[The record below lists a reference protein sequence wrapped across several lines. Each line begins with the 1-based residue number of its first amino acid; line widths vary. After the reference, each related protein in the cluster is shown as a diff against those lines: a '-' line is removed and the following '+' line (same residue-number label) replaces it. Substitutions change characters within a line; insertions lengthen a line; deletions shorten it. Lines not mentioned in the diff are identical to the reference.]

1 MKISKVTI
9 VFLLPLCLFLGG
21 CESIKNITDPLGDD
35 KEENKDAKNETNDSK
50 AVKAD
55 EINLYFVRP
64 ADVLTI
70 GQDVELYL
78 DDDEIGELSYS
89 TKIQTTVKPG
99 TYELATKVGWSLGLP
114 VTGLGGACKFEGD
127 YKFTE
132 KKKKKSLNHPRIT
145 NYYFKIVFD
154 PGLLCGE
161 HEIIGI
167 VESEYSDLAADIE

>member
-9 VFLLPLCLFLGG
+9 AFLLPLCLFLGG

-35 KEENKDAKNETNDSK
+35 KEENKDAKNETNEANESK
-50 AVKAD
+50 EVKVD
-55 EINLYFVRP
+55 QINLYFVRP
-64 ADVLTI
+64 ADPLTI
-70 GQDVELYL
+70 GQDVELYV
-78 DDDEIGELSYS
+78 DDDEVGELSYS
-89 TKIQTTVKPG
+89 TKFQTTVKPG
-99 TYELATKVGWSLGLP
+99 TYELATKVGWSLSLP

-127 YKFTE
+127 YKFSE
-132 KKKKKSLNHPRIT
+132 E

-167 VESEYSDLAADIE
+167 LESEYSDLAADID

>member
-9 VFLLPLCLFLGG
+9 AFLLPLCLFLGG
-21 CESIKNITDPLGDD
+21 CESIKNITDPLAND
-35 KEENKDAKNETNDSK
+35 KEENKDAKNEANDSK

-55 EINLYFVRP
+55 QINLYFVRP
-64 ADVLTI
+64 SDVLTI

-99 TYELATKVGWSLGLP
+99 TYELATKVGWSLSLP

-132 KKKKKSLNHPRIT
+132 E

-167 VESEYSDLAADIE
+167 VESEYSDLAADIK

>member
-9 VFLLPLCLFLGG
+9 AFLLPLCLLLGG
-21 CESIKNITDPLGDD
+21 CESIKNITDPLADD
-35 KEENKDAKNETNDSK
+35 KEENKDVKNETNDSK
-50 AVKAD
+50 AVKVD

-70 GQDVELYL
+70 GQDVELYV
-78 DDDEIGELSYS
+78 DDDEVGELSYS

-99 TYELATKVGWSLGLP
+99 TYELATKVGWSLSLP

-132 KKKKKSLNHPRIT
+132 E

-167 VESEYSDLAADIE
+167 LESEYSDLAADIK

>member
-9 VFLLPLCLFLGG
+9 AILLPLFLFLGG

-35 KEENKDAKNETNDSK
+35 KEENKDDKNETNEPK
-50 AVKAD
+50 EVKVD
-55 EINLYFVRP
+55 QINLYFVRP
-64 ADVLTI
+64 ADPLTI
-70 GQDVELYL
+70 GQDVELYV
-78 DDDEIGELSYS
+78 DDDEVGELSYS

-99 TYELATKVGWSLGLP
+99 TYELATKVGWSLSLP
-114 VTGLGGACKFEGD
+114 VTGLGGACKYEGD
-127 YKFTE
+127 FKFTE
-132 KKKKKSLNHPRIT
+132 Q

-167 VESEYSDLAADIE
+167 SESEYSDLAADID

>member
-9 VFLLPLCLFLGG
+9 AFLLPLCLFLGG
-21 CESIKNITDPLGDD
+21 CESIKNITDPLADD
-35 KEENKDAKNETNDSK
+35 KEENKDVKNETNDSK
-50 AVKAD
+50 AVKVD

-70 GQDVELYL
+70 GQDVELYV
-78 DDDEIGELSYS
+78 DDDEVGELSYS
-89 TKIQTTVKPG
+89 TKFQTTVKPG
-99 TYELATKVGWSLGLP
+99 TYELATKVGWSLSLP

-132 KKKKKSLNHPRIT
+132 E

>member
-1 MKISKVTI
+1 MNISKVTI
-9 VFLLPLCLFLGG
+9 AFLLPLCLFLGG
-21 CESIKNITDPLGDD
+21 CESIKNITDPLADD
-35 KEENKDAKNETNDSK
+35 KEENKDVKNETNDSK
-50 AVKAD
+50 AVKVD

-70 GQDVELYL
+70 GQDVELYV
-78 DDDEIGELSYS
+78 DDDEVGELSYS

-99 TYELATKVGWSLGLP
+99 TYELATKVGWSLSLP

-132 KKKKKSLNHPRIT
+132 E

-167 VESEYSDLAADIE
+167 LESEYSDLAEDIE

>member
-9 VFLLPLCLFLGG
+9 AFLLPLCLLLGG
-21 CESIKNITDPLGDD
+21 CESIKNITDPLADD
-35 KEENKDAKNETNDSK
+35 KEENKDVKNETNDSK
-50 AVKAD
+50 AVKVD

-70 GQDVELYL
+70 GQDVELYV
-78 DDDEIGELSYS
+78 DDDEVGELSYS

-99 TYELATKVGWSLGLP
+99 TYELATKVGWSLSLP

-132 KKKKKSLNHPRIT
+132 E

-167 VESEYSDLAADIE
+167 VGSEYSDLAADIE

>member
-9 VFLLPLCLFLGG
+9 AFLLPLCLFLGG

-35 KEENKDAKNETNDSK
+35 KKKNKDVKTETEDTNS
-50 AVKAD
+50 VKAD

-99 TYELATKVGWSLGLP
+99 TYELATKVGWSLSLP

-132 KKKKKSLNHPRIT
+132 E

-154 PGLLCGE
+154 PGLFCGE

-167 VESEYSDLAADIE
+167 LEAEYSDLSADIK

>member
-1 MKISKVTI
+1 MKIPKVTI
-9 VFLLPLCLFLGG
+9 AFLLPLCLFLGG
-21 CESIKNITDPLGDD
+21 CESIKNITDPLADD
-35 KEENKDAKNETNDSK
+35 KEENKDAKNETNETNKSK

-99 TYELATKVGWSLGLP
+99 TYELATKVGWSLSLP

-132 KKKKKSLNHPRIT
+132 E

-167 VESEYSDLAADIE
+167 LESEYSDLAADIK

>member
-9 VFLLPLCLFLGG
+9 AFLLPLCLFLGG

-35 KEENKDAKNETNDSK
+35 KKKNKDVKTETEDTNS
-50 AVKAD
+50 VKAD

-99 TYELATKVGWSLGLP
+99 TYELATKVGWSLSLP

-132 KKKKKSLNHPRIT
+132 E

-167 VESEYSDLAADIE
+167 LESEYSDLAADIE

>member
-9 VFLLPLCLFLGG
+9 AFLLPLCLLLGG
-21 CESIKNITDPLGDD
+21 CESIKNITDPLADD
-35 KEENKDAKNETNDSK
+35 IEESKDAKNETNDSK

-99 TYELATKVGWSLGLP
+99 TYELATKVGWSLSLP

-132 KKKKKSLNHPRIT
+132 E

-167 VESEYSDLAADIE
+167 VESEYSKLAAGVD

>member
-9 VFLLPLCLFLGG
+9 AFLLPLCLFLGG
-21 CESIKNITDPLGDD
+21 CESIKNITDPLADD
-35 KEENKDAKNETNDSK
+35 KEENKDVKNETNDTK
-50 AVKAD
+50 AVKVD

-70 GQDVELYL
+70 GQDVELYV
-78 DDDEIGELSYS
+78 DDDEVGELSYS
-89 TKIQTTVKPG
+89 TKFQTTVKPG
-99 TYELATKVGWSLGLP
+99 TYELATKVGWSLSLP

-132 KKKKKSLNHPRIT
+132 E

-167 VESEYSDLAADIE
+167 LESEYSDLAADIE